1 MSGTGKF
8 MSIWRCRMKYRLCRK
23 ILTIVL
29 LMSFW
34 RIPVFGEQRIT
45 PLTSS
50 EESGTRQYSESE
62 VDALID
68 ELTGAAHEAIEQA
81 AAEAVKAAA
90 LASLEREAA
99 AIREAQSQHTENS
112 RLKQS
117 RLKTAVVTG
126 IVCFFGGLAIG
137 AGTTAILTGR

>member
-1 MSGTGKF
+1 
-8 MSIWRCRMKYRLCRK
+8 MKYRLCRK

-34 RIPVFGEQRIT
+34 RIPVFGEQQIT

-50 EESGTRQYSESE
+50 EESGMRQYSESE

-81 AAEAVKAAA
+81 AAEAAKAAA

-99 AIREAQSQHTENS
+99 AIRKAQYLYTENS

-126 IVCFFGGLAIG
+126 IVCFFGGLALG
-137 AGTTAILTGR
+137 AGSVAILQGGR